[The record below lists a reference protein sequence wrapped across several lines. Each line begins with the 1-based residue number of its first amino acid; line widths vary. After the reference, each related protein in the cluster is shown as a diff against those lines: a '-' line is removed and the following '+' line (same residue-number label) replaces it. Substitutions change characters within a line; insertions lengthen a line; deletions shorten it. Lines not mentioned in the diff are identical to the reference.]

1 MKSLGTSNI
10 RSSLLVGLLV
20 AWVISAPNIPTCCE
34 EFRGGLIPSY
44 DQLAIVDN
52 NWHRQ
57 RQTHTQT
64 RRTDSQSAFGNLTAH
79 QSIPTL
85 NLHASLTQ
93 IDYYAL
99 PDLPFLSGWIAG
111 VVVYVCVPVAWH
123 SKSVHMPYSTKTC
136 QTMSPVPQAMLPRQ
150 CSPPQSSPR
159 RHTMDFDKN
168 IQKQ

>member
-1 MKSLGTSNI
+1 MFLDVVRIYWILLVSLFRSDTSRTGTIKPDGMKSLGTSNI

-34 EFRGGLIPSY
+34 EFRGGLMPSY
-44 DQLAIVDN
+44 DQLAIVDNSYN

-93 IDYYAL
+93 IAL
-99 PDLPFLSGWIAG
+99 LW
-111 VVVYVCVPVAWH
+111 
-123 SKSVHMPYSTKTC
+123 
-136 QTMSPVPQAMLPRQ
+136 
-150 CSPPQSSPR
+150 
-159 RHTMDFDKN
+159 TMDYHYQIFRFCWVD
-168 IQKQ
+168 